1 MMNHMRVAVKRGG
14 SGRLSCLKVMMRVI
28 LVLSELVKDGRPG
41 EKRRQE
47 VLVLNYDPGC
57 PQEAL
62 EGRPERD
69 LLELDF
75 VEDIFVEELVS
86 FFMG

>member
-14 SGRLSCLKVMMRVI
+14 SGRLCCLKVMMRVI

-41 EKRRQE
+41 EKRRRE
-47 VLVLNYDPGC
+47 VLVLSYDPGS

-75 VEDIFVEELVS
+75 VEDIFVEGLVS